1 MLVLISPTAGVDI
14 AAKDAIYA
22 LMLRALADGVAV
34 ILISD
39 DVEELLVSPRVLIM
53 REGRISS
60 ELADPTEEDI
70 VRAIE
75 GLE

>member
-1 MLVLISPTAGVDI
+1 MTGRLW
-14 AAKDAIYA
+14 
-22 LMLRALADGVAV
+22 ALADGVAV

>member
-1 MLVLISPTAGVDI
+1 
-14 AAKDAIYA
+14 
-22 LMLRALADGVAV
+22 VAV

-39 DVEELLVSPRVLIM
+39 DVEELLVSSRVLIM
-53 REGRISS
+53 REGRISA